1 MNNNSKFNWQVRTAA
16 LSIFFLGFVAGALAL
31 NVYST
36 WFGAAAQPS
45 RQQQYQKV
53 MDQLALSDTQK
64 NEIQQIVGDM
74 RSEIQNVKKDSEPKF
89 QEIRDR
95 CDARFQKTM
104 TPEQWAKFQSLR
116 DEMREKDK
124 LNEKDKPNK

>member
-1 MNNNSKFNWQVRTAA
+1 MDNNSRFNWQVRTAA

-36 WFGAAAQPS
+36 WFGAGAQPTK
-45 RQQQYQKV
+45 QQQYQKV
-53 MDQLALSDTQK
+53 MEQLGLSDTQK
-64 NEIQQIVGDM
+64 NEIQQIVADM
-74 RSEIQNVKKDSEPKF
+74 RTEVQNVKKENEPKF

-104 TPEQWAKFQSLR
+104 TPEQWEKFQRLR
-116 DEMREKDK
+116 EEIRAKDESRDKDK
-124 LNEKDKPNK
+124 K